1 MPTFDADRHDISID
15 GKGYMRATAGDALV
29 MRQDAV
35 PHIARAALGEG
46 RYDLFQIDSFFAQAD
61 WAGGAGQSRV
71 SATDAYLSGVS
82 DTRFS
87 GFAFPARKKL
97 TAASTGGTS
106 RWLFSRGSSVYG
118 FSGSNIE
125 LVGTSTTYA
134 AGSLPVQQPDVDA
147 NNNVYWAAAD
157 GTLRKWTGSGS
168 ATSTGPGGV
177 TVQNF
182 RLYGQ
187 YGYCF
192 GVETAYGT
200 PTLVQSTTASGS
212 TTLVAASLTNRPKP
226 GNVLVAACFA
236 STGSKT
242 TPSGWTLIKS
252 QGQLAVYGRTVESGT
267 TPSLQVVNSVAAT
280 MRLHLAEFAGVDSD
294 LVVDAV
300 VGSSNA
306 ASTTVASGSTGTLP
320 NSDALA
326 YFAAAST
333 GSTATATATNYTEI
347 SDTANLSTQYRALSS
362 TSAQSPSVTATGSG
376 DTDGICLV
384 LKGNTLTSNTEQFCI
399 YYTGDGGSTW
409 TSAFTGGAM
418 AIGPVIESAVGGGF
432 LFFTT
437 PRALY
442 QMATDEE
449 ELISG
454 EIVITIAIRE
464 VERFPKVHVDATPAD
479 WGGRYTTPSAMDF
492 AGAWLAIWNGSVF
505 YPVGQTLRRYAIG
518 ANGAEQVWPTA
529 YWGTTGGDVKAVVAG
544 EGGVWF
550 GAGTTLWMF
559 NGRGFHPLATDS
571 TSGIYDY
578 LYWHDGKLY
587 LNGDP
592 AKYYDF
598 GYPAL
603 RPDIYSTAATNFETG
618 YVVTSLIDLEKVDV
632 DKVLRTFQTQAQFS
646 AASDS
651 GSITLAYLVADSA
664 GNNPE
669 RLGGGATSLTW
680 TTIHSHTVSDGNVKR
695 TTISPHIK
703 AKAIYLRATLTP
715 GASGYP
721 ILRSV
726 AAFGRTIMPRVTRF
740 VVPLALG
747 TGIRDKQGKVLYPT
761 VADVQAAQDTL
772 LALRSGSD
780 PFTVKIVQADGTTD
794 DYLCTFEKYDDALIL
809 QRHEGQAAGLVA
821 TAVLLEVP

>member
-1 MPTFDADRHDISID
+1 MPTFDAGRHDISID

-46 RYDLFQIDSFFAQAD
+46 RYDLFQLDSFFAQAD

-87 GFAFPARKKL
+87 GFAFPAR
-97 TAASTGGTS
+97 TRIAGSSGGTA
-106 RWLFSRGSSVYG
+106 RWMFARGATVYG
-118 FSGSNIE
+118 FVGSDIDRF
-125 LVGTSTTYA
+125 GSITTYTV
-134 AGSLPVQQPDVDA
+134 GSLPVQNPDVDGA
-147 NNNVYWAAAD
+147 NNVYWAAAD
-157 GTLRKWTGSGS
+157 GTLRKWTGSAS
-168 ATSTGPGGV
+168 ASSTGPTGV
-177 TVQNF
+177 TAQNF
-182 RLYGQ
+182 RIFGRLGFL
-187 YGYCF
+187 F
-192 GVETAYGT
+192 GVETLEST
-200 PTLVQSTTASGS
+200 PTLVQSASNGNTTA
-212 TTLVAASLTNRPKP
+212 TMIAASLSTTPRM
-226 GNVLVAACFA
+226 GNVLVAAMWSA
-236 STGSKT
+236 SGTHT
-242 TPSGWTLIKS
+242 TPSGWTLLKN
-252 QGQLAVYGRTVESGT
+252 QGQLSVFGRTIEATLPKTLIVT
-267 TPSLQVVNSVAAT
+267 NSASAE
-280 MRLHLAEFAGVDSD
+280 LHLHLMEFSGVDAL
-294 LVVDAV
+294 LVKDAEA
-300 VGSSNA
+300 GSSNA
-306 ASTTVASGSTGTLP
+306 ASTTIASGSTGTLP

-326 YFAAAST
+326 IFAAGST
-333 GSTATATATNYTEI
+333 GSSAIPAATNYTEVA
-347 SDTANLSTQYRALSS
+347 DTGNLSTQYRALSA

-376 DTDGICLV
+376 NTDGICVV
-384 LKGNTLTSNTEQFCI
+384 LKGNDLTSDVTQFCI
-399 YYTGDGGSTW
+399 YYTRDGGSNW
-409 TSAFTGGAM
+409 ESAFTDGSLG
-418 AIGPVIESAVGGGF
+418 IGPVIESAVGGGF

-449 ELISG
+449 ELVSG
-454 EIVITIAIRE
+454 DFVVTIALRE
-464 VERFPKVHVDATPAD
+464 VECFPKVRVDATPGD
-479 WGGRYTTPSAMDF
+479 WGGRYSTPDSTEF

-518 ANGAEQVWPTA
+518 SSGTEQVWPTA
-529 YWGTTGGDVKAVVAG
+529 YWGTTGGGVKAVVAG
-544 EGGVWF
+544 EGGIWF
-550 GAGTTLWMF
+550 TAGTTLWMF
-559 NGRGFHPLATDS
+559 NGRGFHPLATTGTAS
-571 TSGIYDY
+571 RYDY
-578 LYWHDGKLY
+578 LFWHNGRLY
-587 LNGDP
+587 LTTDP
-592 AKYYDF
+592 HSYYDF

-651 GSITLAYLVADSA
+651 GSITLAYLVADTA

-669 RLGGGATSLTW
+669 RLGGGATSLAW
-680 TTIHSHTVSDGNVKR
+680 TTIHTHTVSDGNVKR

-703 AKAIYLRATLTP
+703 ARAIYLRATLTP
-715 GASGYP
+715 GSSGYP

-747 TGIRDKQGKVLYPT
+747 TGIKDKQGKVLYPT